1 VTYLPTKRAII
12 ETHLQV
18 VNSKRVNYDPHVDE
32 DLKMRITDR
41 SVWWVVALSSLLSLG
56 MAAPV
61 VSLIEAVKR
70 ADKVAVRALL
80 QQRVDVNRPEADGMT
95 ALHWA
100 ARLDDVETADLLIRA
115 GANVKAAT
123 RYGVLPLSLASAN
136 GNAVMIE
143 RLLEAGADANAALPE
158 GETPLMSAAGTGNV
172 AAVKALLA
180 HGADISARERSKG
193 QDALMWAAADGHAAA
208 VQVLIEAGAD
218 VHARSKGGFTPLLF
232 GVRRGAIDVVR
243 VLLAAGADV
252 NETVQGAAFSTGV
265 AGPTEDSTSVL
276 GLAIIN
282 GQFDIALL
290 LLEHGSNPNA
300 PDSRGSLLHALAW
313 MRRPGSGTGPAPPQP
328 IGDSLEV
335 ARALLARGANPNARI
350 TWKEIP
356 FDRDDGEAKSPP
368 NISVG
373 RDFLTMVG
381 ASPFFVAAKN
391 GDVALMRVLAAKGA
405 DPRLATVQNVMPFM
419 AAAGLGYWDGET
431 PGPLNGTPES
441 ERLEAVKLAL
451 ELSGQDVNAVAD
463 FGDFPIAGDG
473 QKLLFAYPDNLEQLP
488 ANAIADV
495 RWTGSTAL
503 HGAAIMDQLSIIQF
517 LVEKGA
523 RLDARNRL
531 GWTPLM
537 VTQGMLIAANGRWK
551 PRAEALIRR
560 LMIER
565 GLDPA
570 LYSQRGVSTTIVAPR
585 N

>member
-1 VTYLPTKRAII
+1 
-12 ETHLQV
+12 
-18 VNSKRVNYDPHVDE
+18 
-32 DLKMRITDR
+32 MRITGRR
-41 SVWWVVALSSLLSLG
+41 SWWVVALSSLLSIG
-56 MAAPV
+56 AAGPV
-61 VSLIEAVKR
+61 IPLIEAVKKTDR
-70 ADKVAVRALL
+70 VAVRALL
-80 QQRVDVNRPEADGMT
+80 EQRVDVNRAEADGMA

-100 ARLDDVETADLLIRA
+100 VYLDDAETADVLIRA

-123 RYGVLPLSLASAN
+123 RYGVMPLSLASAN
-136 GNAVMIE
+136 GNALMIE
-143 RLLEAGADANAALPE
+143 RLLRAGADPNAALPE
-158 GETPLMSAAGTGNV
+158 GETPLMEAAGTGNV
-172 AAVKALLA
+172 AAVKTLLA
-180 HGADISARERSKG
+180 HGAAVNARDRAKG
-193 QDALMWAAADGHAAA
+193 QDALMWAAAQGHAPAA
-208 VQVLIEAGAD
+208 QALIEAGAD
-218 VHARSKGGFTPLLF
+218 VHARSKGKFTPLLF
-232 GVRRGAIDVVR
+232 AVRRGAIDVVR
-243 VLLAAGADV
+243 VLLGAGADV

-265 AGPTEDSTSVL
+265 AGPTEDSTSAS

-282 GQFDIALL
+282 GQFDIAML
-290 LLEHGSNPNA
+290 LLEHGANPNA
-300 PDSRGSLLHALAW
+300 ADSRGSLLHALAW

-328 IGDSLEV
+328 VGDSLEL
-335 ARALLARGANPNARI
+335 ARALLARGANPNTRVA
-350 TWKEIP
+350 WKEIP

-373 RDFLTMVG
+373 RDFLSMVG
-381 ASPFFVAAKN
+381 ATAFFLAAKN
-391 GDVALMRVLAAKGA
+391 GDVALMRVLAANGA
-405 DPRLATVQNVMPFM
+405 DAKLATVQNVTPFM
-419 AAAGLGYWDGET
+419 ASAGLGYWDGET

-441 ERLEAVKLAL
+441 ERLDAVKLAL

-463 FGDFPIAGDG
+463 FGDFPIEGDG

-551 PRAEALIRR
+551 PRAEALIRQ
-560 LMIER
+560 LMMER

-570 LYSQRGVSTTIVAPR
+570 LYGQRYVSTTIVAPPKP
-585 N
+585 

>member
-1 VTYLPTKRAII
+1 
-12 ETHLQV
+12 
-18 VNSKRVNYDPHVDE
+18 
-32 DLKMRITDR
+32 MRITDR

-123 RYGVLPLSLASAN
+123 RYGVMPLSLAS
-136 GNAVMIE
+136 
-143 RLLEAGADANAALPE
+143 
-158 GETPLMSAAGTGNV
+158 
-172 AAVKALLA
+172 
-180 HGADISARERSKG
+180 
-193 QDALMWAAADGHAAA
+193 A

-218 VHARSKGGFTPLLF
+218 VRARSKGGFTPLLF

-252 NETVQGAAFSTGV
+252 NETVQGTAFSTGV

-282 GQFDIALL
+282 GQFDIASL
-290 LLEHGSNPNA
+290 LLEKGANPNA
-300 PDSRGSLLHALAW
+300 PDSSGSLLHALAW

-373 RDFLTMVG
+373 RDFLSIVG
-381 ASPFFVAAKN
+381 ATPFFLAAKN
-391 GDVALMRVLAAKGA
+391 GDVTLMRVLAANGA
-405 DPRLATVQNVMPFM
+405 DPKLATVQNVTPFM
-419 AAAGLGYWDGET
+419 VAAGLGYWDGESS
-431 PGPLNGTPES
+431 GPLNGTPES

-451 ELSGQDVNAVAD
+451 ELSGNDVNAAAD
-463 FGDFPIAGDG
+463 FGDFPIEGDG

-495 RWTGSTAL
+495 RWAGSTAL

-517 LVEKGA
+517 LVDKGA
-523 RLDARNRL
+523 RLDAKNRL

-570 LYSQRGVSTTIVAPR
+570 LYSQRGVSTTIVAPPR

>member
-1 VTYLPTKRAII
+1 
-12 ETHLQV
+12 
-18 VNSKRVNYDPHVDE
+18 
-32 DLKMRITDR
+32 MRITGQ
-41 SVWWVVALSSLLSLG
+41 SGWWAVALSSFLSIG
-56 MAAPV
+56 AAGPV
-61 VSLIEAVKR
+61 VPLIEAVKKV
-70 ADKVAVRALL
+70 DKVAVRALL
-80 QQRVDVNRPEADGMT
+80 QRPIDVNLPEADGMT

-100 ARLDDVETADLLIRA
+100 ARLDDLQTADLLIRA
-115 GANVKAAT
+115 GANVKAAS
-123 RYGVLPLSLASAN
+123 RYGVTPLSLASAN
-136 GNAVMIE
+136 GNAAMIE
-143 RLLEAGADANAALPE
+143 QLLKAGADPNTALPE
-158 GETPLMSAAGTGNV
+158 GETALMSAAGTGNV
-172 AAVKALLA
+172 AAIKALLA
-180 HGADISARERSKG
+180 HGAGVNARESSKG
-193 QDALMWAAADGHAAA
+193 QTALMWAAAEGHAAA
-208 VQVLIEAGAD
+208 VQLLIESGAD
-218 VHARSKGGFTPLLF
+218 VDARSKGKFTPLLF
-232 GVRRGAIDVVR
+232 AVRRGAIEVVR
-243 VLLAAGADV
+243 ILLAAGVDA

-276 GLAIIN
+276 GLAVIN
-282 GQFDIALL
+282 GQFDIARL
-290 LLEHGSNPNA
+290 LLEKGANPNA

-328 IGDSLEV
+328 VGDSLEL
-335 ARALLARGANPNARI
+335 ARALLARRANPNARI
-350 TWKEIP
+350 AWKDIP

-373 RDFLTMVG
+373 RDFLSMVG
-381 ASPFFVAAKN
+381 ATAFFLAAKN
-391 GDVALMRVLAAKGA
+391 GDVALMRVLVANGA
-405 DPRLATVQNVMPFM
+405 DPRLPTVQNVTPFM

-451 ELSGQDVNAVAD
+451 EVSGDDVNAVAN
-463 FGDFPIAGDG
+463 FGDFPIEGDG

-488 ANAIADV
+488 ETARADV

-551 PRAEALIRR
+551 PRAEALIRQF
-560 LMIER
+560 MIER

-570 LYSQRGVSTTIVAPR
+570 LYSQRGVSTTIVAPPR
-585 N
+585 P

>member
-1 VTYLPTKRAII
+1 
-12 ETHLQV
+12 
-18 VNSKRVNYDPHVDE
+18 
-32 DLKMRITDR
+32 MRITGRR
-41 SVWWVVALSSLLSLG
+41 SWWVVALSSLLSIG
-56 MAAPV
+56 AAGPV
-61 VSLIEAVKR
+61 IPLIEAVKKTDR
-70 ADKVAVRALL
+70 VAVRALL
-80 QQRVDVNRPEADGMT
+80 EQRVDVNRAEADGMA

-100 ARLDDVETADLLIRA
+100 VYLDDAETADVLIRA

-123 RYGVLPLSLASAN
+123 RYGVMPLSLASAN
-136 GNAVMIE
+136 GNALMIE
-143 RLLEAGADANAALPE
+143 RLLRAGADPNAALPE
-158 GETPLMSAAGTGNV
+158 GETPLMEAAGTGNV
-172 AAVKALLA
+172 AAVKTLLA
-180 HGADISARERSKG
+180 HGAAVNARDRAKG
-193 QDALMWAAADGHAAA
+193 QDALMWAAAQGHAPAA
-208 VQVLIEAGAD
+208 QALIEAGAD
-218 VHARSKGGFTPLLF
+218 VHARSKGKFTPLLF
-232 GVRRGAIDVVR
+232 AVRRGAIDVVR
-243 VLLAAGADV
+243 VLLGAGADV

-265 AGPTEDSTSVL
+265 AGPTEDSTSAS

-282 GQFDIALL
+282 GQFDIAML
-290 LLEHGSNPNA
+290 LLEHGANPNA
-300 PDSRGSLLHALAW
+300 ADSRGSLLHALAW

-328 IGDSLEV
+328 VGDSLEL
-335 ARALLARGANPNARI
+335 ARALLARGANPNTRVA
-350 TWKEIP
+350 WKEIP

-373 RDFLTMVG
+373 RDFLSMVG
-381 ASPFFVAAKN
+381 ATAFFLAAKN
-391 GDVALMRVLAAKGA
+391 GDVALMRVLAANGA
-405 DPRLATVQNVMPFM
+405 DARLATVQNVTPFM

-441 ERLEAVKLAL
+441 ERLDAVKVAL

-463 FGDFPIAGDG
+463 FGDFPIEGDG

-570 LYSQRGVSTTIVAPR
+570 LYSQRQISTTIVAPPTP
-585 N
+585 

>member
-1 VTYLPTKRAII
+1 
-12 ETHLQV
+12 
-18 VNSKRVNYDPHVDE
+18 
-32 DLKMRITDR
+32 MRITGRR
-41 SVWWVVALSSLLSLG
+41 SWWVVALSSLLSIG
-56 MAAPV
+56 AAGPV
-61 VSLIEAVKR
+61 IPLIEAVKKTDR
-70 ADKVAVRALL
+70 VAVRALL
-80 QQRVDVNRPEADGMT
+80 EQRVDVNRAEADGMA

-100 ARLDDVETADLLIRA
+100 VYLDDAETADVLIRA

-123 RYGVLPLSLASAN
+123 RYGVMPLSLASAN
-136 GNAVMIE
+136 GNALMIE
-143 RLLEAGADANAALPE
+143 RLLRAGADPNAALPE
-158 GETPLMSAAGTGNV
+158 GETPLMEAAGTGNV
-172 AAVKALLA
+172 AAVKTLLA
-180 HGADISARERSKG
+180 HGAAVNARDRAKG
-193 QDALMWAAADGHAAA
+193 QDALMWAAAQGHAPAA
-208 VQVLIEAGAD
+208 QALIEAGAD
-218 VHARSKGGFTPLLF
+218 VHARSKGKFTPLLF
-232 GVRRGAIDVVR
+232 AVRRGAIDVVR
-243 VLLAAGADV
+243 VLLGAGADV

-265 AGPTEDSTSVL
+265 AGPTEDSTSAS

-282 GQFDIALL
+282 GQFDIAML
-290 LLEHGSNPNA
+290 LLEHGANPNA
-300 PDSRGSLLHALAW
+300 ADSRGSLLHALAW

-328 IGDSLEV
+328 VGDSLEL
-335 ARALLARGANPNARI
+335 ARALLARGANPNTRI
-350 TWKEIP
+350 AWKEIP

-373 RDFLTMVG
+373 RDFLSMVG
-381 ASPFFVAAKN
+381 ATAFFLAAKN
-391 GDVALMRVLAAKGA
+391 GDVALMRVLAANGA
-405 DPRLATVQNVMPFM
+405 DARLATVQNVTPFM

-441 ERLEAVKLAL
+441 ERLDAVKLAL

-463 FGDFPIAGDG
+463 FGDFPIEGDG

-488 ANAIADV
+488 AHAIADV

-570 LYSQRGVSTTIVAPR
+570 LYSQRQISTTIVAPPTR
-585 N
+585 

>member
-1 VTYLPTKRAII
+1 
-12 ETHLQV
+12 
-18 VNSKRVNYDPHVDE
+18 
-32 DLKMRITDR
+32 
-41 SVWWVVALSSLLSLG
+41 
-56 MAAPV
+56 
-61 VSLIEAVKR
+61 
-70 ADKVAVRALL
+70 
-80 QQRVDVNRPEADGMT
+80 
-95 ALHWA
+95 
-100 ARLDDVETADLLIRA
+100 
-115 GANVKAAT
+115 
-123 RYGVLPLSLASAN
+123 
-136 GNAVMIE
+136 
-143 RLLEAGADANAALPE
+143 
-158 GETPLMSAAGTGNV
+158 
-172 AAVKALLA
+172 
-180 HGADISARERSKG
+180 
-193 QDALMWAAADGHAAA
+193 
-208 VQVLIEAGAD
+208 
-218 VHARSKGGFTPLLF
+218 
-232 GVRRGAIDVVR
+232 
-243 VLLAAGADV
+243 
-252 NETVQGAAFSTGV
+252 
-265 AGPTEDSTSVL
+265 VL

-328 IGDSLEV
+328 IGDSLDV

-570 LYSQRGVSTTIVAPR
+570 LYSQRRVSTTIVAPPPP
-585 N
+585 

>member
-1 VTYLPTKRAII
+1 
-12 ETHLQV
+12 
-18 VNSKRVNYDPHVDE
+18 
-32 DLKMRITDR
+32 MRITGR
-41 SVWWVVALSSLLSLG
+41 NGWWVVALSSFLSIG
-56 MAAPV
+56 AAGPV
-61 VSLIEAVKR
+61 VPLIDAIKK
-70 ADKVAVRALL
+70 ADKAAVRALV
-80 QQRVDVNRPEADGMT
+80 QQQIDVNLPEADGMT

-100 ARLDDVETADLLIRA
+100 ARLDDLETADVLVRA

-123 RYGVLPLSLASAN
+123 RYGVTPLSLASAN

-143 RLLEAGADANAALPE
+143 RLLKAGADANSALPE
-158 GETPLMSAAGTGNV
+158 GETPLMLAAGTGNV
-172 AAVKALLA
+172 AAIKALLV
-180 HGADISARERSKG
+180 HRADVNARESSKG
-193 QDALMWAAADGHAAA
+193 QTALMWAAADGHAAA
-208 VQVLIEAGAD
+208 VKLLIDSGAD
-218 VHARSKGGFTPLLF
+218 VHARSKGKFTPLLF
-232 GVRRGAIDVVR
+232 AVRSGATDVVR

-282 GQFDIALL
+282 GQFDIARL
-290 LLEHGSNPNA
+290 LLENGANPNA

-328 IGDSLEV
+328 IGDSLEL

-350 TWKEIP
+350 AWKEIP

-373 RDFLTMVG
+373 RDFLSMVG
-381 ASPFFVAAKN
+381 ATPFFLAAKN
-391 GDVALMRVLAAKGA
+391 GDVALMRVLAANGA
-405 DPRLATVQNVMPFM
+405 DPRIPTVQNVRPFM

-431 PGPLNGTPES
+431 PGPFNGTSES

-451 ELSGQDVNAVAD
+451 ELSGEDVNAVAD
-463 FGDFPIAGDG
+463 FGDFPIEGDG
-473 QKLLFAYPDNLEQLP
+473 QKLLFAYPDNLEQLTE
-488 ANAIADV
+488 NAIADV

-503 HGAAIMDQLSIIQF
+503 HGAAIMDQLSIVQF
-517 LVEKGA
+517 LVDRGA

-551 PRAEALIRR
+551 PRAEALIRQ

-570 LYSQRGVSTTIVAPR
+570 LYSQRRPSTSTIVAPPR
-585 N
+585 Q